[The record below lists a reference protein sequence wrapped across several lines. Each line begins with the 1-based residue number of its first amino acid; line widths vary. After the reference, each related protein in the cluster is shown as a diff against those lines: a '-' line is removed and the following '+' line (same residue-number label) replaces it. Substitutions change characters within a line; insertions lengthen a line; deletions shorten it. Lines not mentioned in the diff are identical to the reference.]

1 MALKYLIDTSVLH
14 RLKSDEVLTKVR
26 ALALNG
32 EIARCSITDLEYLYS
47 ARNEDEWEGASHLLS
62 RFFNIE
68 IQPEHFTRALQVQR
82 ILAQK
87 SQRGRKIPDLV
98 IQKAY
103 EPLLP
108 VLDRGIDILLVPGN
122 HERSRL
128 PATPLFHH
136 PKLHIFLEL

>member
-14 RLKSDEVLTKVR
+14 RLKSDEVTTKVR

-47 ARNEDEWEGASHLLS
+47 ARNEEEWEGVTHLLS

-68 IQPEHFTRALQVQR
+68 IEPKHFTRALQVQR

-87 SQRGRKIPDLV
+87 SQRGRKIPDLIIAAV
-98 IQKAY
+98 AEQLDLT
-103 EPLLP
+103 LLHY
-108 VLDRGIDILLVPGN
+108 DIDFDHIAEITGQRSEWIVPAGQI
-122 HERSRL
+122 S
-128 PATPLFHH
+128 
-136 PKLHIFLEL
+136 

>member
-26 ALALNG
+26 ALALIG

-47 ARNEDEWEGASHLLS
+47 ARNEVEWEGASHLLS

-82 ILAQK
+82 VLAQK
-87 SQRGRKIPDLV
+87 SQRGWKIPDLIIAAV
-98 IQKAY
+98 AEQLDLT
-103 EPLLP
+103 LLHY
-108 VLDRGIDILLVPGN
+108 DNDFDQIAEITGQRAEWIVPAG
-122 HERSRL
+122 
-128 PATPLFHH
+128 
-136 PKLHIFLEL
+136 HIS

>member
-47 ARNEDEWEGASHLLS
+47 ARNEVEWKGASHLLS

-82 ILAQK
+82 VLAQK
-87 SQRGRKIPDLV
+87 SQRGRKIQDLIIAAV
-98 IQKAY
+98 AEQLDLT
-103 EPLLP
+103 LLHY
-108 VLDRGIDILLVPGN
+108 DNDFDQIAEITGQRAEWIVPAG
-122 HERSRL
+122 
-128 PATPLFHH
+128 
-136 PKLHIFLEL
+136 HIS

>member
-26 ALALNG
+26 ALALNS

-47 ARNEDEWEGASHLLS
+47 ARNESEWEGASHLLS

-68 IQPEHFTRALQVQR
+68 VQPEHFTRALQVQR

-87 SQRGRKIPDLV
+87 SQRGRKIPDLIIAAV
-98 IQKAY
+98 AEQSDLT
-103 EPLLP
+103 LLHY
-108 VLDRGIDILLVPGN
+108 DIDFDHIADITGQ
-122 HERSRL
+122 RSEWIVT
-128 PATPLFHH
+128 AGQ
-136 PKLHIFLEL
+136 IS

>member
-47 ARNEDEWEGASHLLS
+47 ARNEGEWEGASHLLS

-87 SQRGRKIPDLV
+87 SQRGGKIPDLIIAAV
-98 IQKAY
+98 AEQLDLT
-103 EPLLP
+103 LLHY
-108 VLDRGIDILLVPGN
+108 DIDFDQIAEITGQRA
-122 HERSRL
+122 EWII
-128 PATPLFHH
+128 PAGQ
-136 PKLHIFLEL
+136 IS

>member
-14 RLKSDEVLTKVR
+14 SLRNEEVVTKVR
-26 ALALNG
+26 ALTLNG

-62 RFFNIE
+62 RFVNIE

-87 SQRGRKIPDLV
+87 SQCGRKIPDFIIAAVAEQLDLTLLHYDINFDHITEITGQRAEWV
-98 IQKAY
+98 I
-103 EPLLP
+103 
-108 VLDRGIDILLVPGN
+108 
-122 HERSRL
+122 
-128 PATPLFHH
+128 PAG
-136 PKLHIFLEL
+136 HIS